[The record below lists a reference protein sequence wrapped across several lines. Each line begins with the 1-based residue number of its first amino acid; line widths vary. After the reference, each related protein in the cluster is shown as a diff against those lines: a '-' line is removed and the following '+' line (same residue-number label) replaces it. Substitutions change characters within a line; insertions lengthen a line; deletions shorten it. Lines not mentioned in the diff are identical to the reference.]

1 MKPIV
6 ATSGVLAFLAAS
18 TCDAAK
24 HKPPLIAEAASSFI
38 VGGTAVDP
46 GDYPYFGK

>member
-6 ATSGVLAFLAAS
+6 VTSGVLAFLAAS
-18 TCDAAK
+18 TSDAAET
-24 HKPPLIAEAASSFI
+24 PWIADAATSFI
-38 VGGTAVDP
+38 VGGTAVNP